1 MPIVLNGDG
10 TITGLV
16 AGGLPNNSVLT
27 ADIADDQVTIA
38 KLESTGTASNS
49 TFLRGDGAFA
59 EAGGG
64 KVLQSV
70 TAETSTQTSCFNYN
84 ATSTGLTASIT
95 PSATSSKILVIT
107 SSHIMLQGDNYS
119 TSGRQIYVWLSRN
132 GVAGTGVTLQ
142 QTRVGTEEPSNIGNY
157 SPKYHLLFPL
167 SYLDSPNTTS
177 STSYVV
183 SFAKYN
189 NNVWMYGQYGGT
201 SKSTMTLLE
210 IAA

>member
-10 TITGLV
+10 TITGLA

-38 KLESTGTASNS
+38 KLSATGTASNS

-70 TAETSTQTSCFNYN
+70 TAETSTQTSCFNYIP
-84 ATSTGLTASIT
+84 TSTGLTASIT
-95 PSATSSKILVIT
+95 PSATSSKILVLA
-107 SSHIMLQGDNYS
+107 SSNIMLQGDNFN

-132 GVAGTGVTLQ
+132 GVHNTGVTLQ
-142 QTRVGTEEPSNIGNY
+142 QTRVGTEEPSNFSYN
-157 SPKYHLLFPL
+157 PKYHLLFPL

-189 NNVWMYGQYGGT
+189 NNVWMYAQYGATG
-201 SKSTMTLLE
+201 KSTMTLLE

>member
-38 KLESTGTASNS
+38 KLASTGTASNS

-64 KVLQSV
+64 KVLQVV
-70 TAETSTQTSCFNYN
+70 TAETSTQTSCFNYIP
-84 ATSTGLTASIT
+84 TSTGLTASIT
-95 PSATSSKILVIT
+95 PSATSSKILVLA
-107 SSHIMLQGDNYS
+107 SSNIMLQGDNFNS
-119 TSGRQIYVWLSRN
+119 SGRQIYVWLSRN
-132 GVAGTGVTLQ
+132 GVHNTGVTLQ
-142 QTRVGTEEPSNIGNY
+142 QTRVGTEEASNFSYN
-157 SPKYHLLFPL
+157 PKYHLLFPL

-189 NNVWMYGQYGGT
+189 NNVWMYAQYGGT
-201 SKSTMTLLE
+201 GKSTMTLLE